1 MVHCIFLDLQMWLYY
16 WDSTTSILSC
26 LCLRCSLLDR
36 RANKK
41 RSERDWSYV
50 SNELPNELKYW
61 RSPFMAIDNFRFSM
75 GEEDTEGDSRIQHR
89 STSWLF
95 CWAQR
100 RQSLP
105 LGFHHHRPTRCASSA
120 LHDTL
125 FLFPN
130 HNMVHDACMVYNVT
144 IFLMFC
150 RISIPRGNI
159 LSWHHIST
167 WLSFQ
172 ASQGIFISITIHKKA
187 NSLSLKPYSMGQHFE
202 KFLHK
207 LKVAIS
213 FIPKG

>member
-1 MVHCIFLDLQMWLYY
+1 MMHRISLW
-16 WDSTTSILSC
+16 ILLVQHEGRHQKIRT
-26 LCLRCSLLDR
+26 LCLRLTVLQDQQTFIIHCSWSIGFFGYYGCSLLDR

-105 LGFHHHRPTRCASSA
+105 LGFHHHRPTR
-120 LHDTL
+120 
-125 FLFPN
+125 
-130 HNMVHDACMVYNVT
+130 
-144 IFLMFC
+144 
-150 RISIPRGNI
+150 ISIPRGNI

-172 ASQGIFISITIHKKA
+172 ASQGVI
-187 NSLSLKPYSMGQHFE
+187 
-202 KFLHK
+202 
-207 LKVAIS
+207 
-213 FIPKG
+213 